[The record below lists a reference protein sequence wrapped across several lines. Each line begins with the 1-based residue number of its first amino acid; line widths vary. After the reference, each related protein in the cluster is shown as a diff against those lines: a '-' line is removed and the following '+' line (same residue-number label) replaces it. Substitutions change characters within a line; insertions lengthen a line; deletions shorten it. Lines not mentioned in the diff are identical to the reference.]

1 MLVENAVYPTGAQ
14 LGALAALPADRPI
27 VMLNLLRFKPK
38 AVYADGRGTS
48 LTGRE
53 AYALYGEQMMA
64 FVQSRGGRVLYTGHI
79 DLLAIGVVDDMWDM
93 TALVEY
99 PSGKDF
105 VEIATSPEV
114 AAFGVHR
121 EAGLAGQLLIQC
133 TTR

>member
-1 MLVENAVYPTGAQ
+1 MTMGNAVYPTGAQ
-14 LGALAALPADRPI
+14 LAALASLPADQPI
-27 VMLNLLRFKPK
+27 VMLNLLRFKPQ
-38 AVYADGRGTS
+38 AAYADGRETT
-48 LTGRE
+48 LTGQQ

-64 FVQSRGGRVLYTGHI
+64 FVQSRGGRVLYTGSI
-79 DLLAIGVVDDMWDM
+79 DLLAIGAVEDMWDM

-114 AAFGVHR
+114 ASIGVHR